1 MKYTVQHLEQLL
13 DMTPQSVD
21 LKDSEGRYTYFNP
34 AFKET
39 MSNIMGYECDEILG
53 KKSHEIFTKI
63 SKEYSI
69 FLEKNKIYIY
79 ELNIKDR
86 KIIMEVKEVPLI
98 EDETNVGGTAE
109 ILSIS
114 HEELV
119 AKGIIEDGFKEITE
133 IYTWNQ
139 QNERLDIKYKDV
151 ENIIDEF
158 FMALQCDYLSIYRY
172 DKEKGLLEKYI
183 TRGLD
188 EYQESMKKE
197 EDIDLKRLEA
207 SFRNKEKN
215 YMNHISEISEYK
227 GYKKDFQERGIAYW
241 GAYPVQFNEQIWG
254 IVNVGYKGNNKRP
267 YFKNTYVDDLCRKI
281 VSIIKNEYLIERIFK
296 EIDLEEQI
304 VRERELFF
312 ETATDFLCILDEK
325 QKVRRINRV
334 WAENLG
340 YTKESIKGKEIYEYI
355 YEEDR
360 VESRA
365 VIKEQFQG
373 KKIKGFINRY
383 QMEDG
388 SLRWIL
394 WRGKSVS
401 IKDKKIII
409 GVGKDINKHKQ
420 VEEKRLEL
428 KKNLEREKY
437 KNLFFSTI
445 SHEFKTP
452 LNIILSITQLIGD
465 NCIEENSSGIEDK
478 FNKYINFIDRNAY
491 TTLKVANNL
500 IDLMKMDTRIEK
512 LNYNYYNIVE
522 VIEEI
527 TIAVAKYTQNKGVNI
542 TFDTEIEEQVI
553 WCDEKA
559 IERIM
564 LNLLSNAIKHSPVGG
579 NVLVYIKPWEGNIRI
594 SIEDQGAGL
603 TDMGDG
609 VDIGQV
615 IWHNENKGLGLRI
628 VDQLVNLHKG
638 KLIIENQKAVGMK
651 VTFVLPI
658 LEGEYEGEI
667 IYRGDL
673 SDRHRESCK
682 QELCDI

>member
-1 MKYTVQHLEQLL
+1 MKYTAQHLEELL
-13 DMTPQSVD
+13 DMTPQGVD
-21 LKDSEGRYTYFNP
+21 IKDSEERYTYFNP
-34 AFKET
+34 TFKEAI
-39 MSNIMGYECDEILG
+39 SNIMGYECDEILG
-53 KKSHEIFTKI
+53 KKSNEIFKNITN
-63 SKEYSI
+63 EYSVE
-69 FLEKNKIYIY
+69 LEKDKIYIY
-79 ELNIKDR
+79 ELNVEDR
-86 KIIMEVKEVPLI
+86 KIIIEVKKIPVI
-98 EDETNVGGTAE
+98 EDKTNEVGSVE

-114 HEELV
+114 NEDV
-119 AKGIIEDGFKEITE
+119 VVKKIIEDRFKEITE
-133 IYTWNQ
+133 IYALNEKNQ
-139 QNERLDIKYKDV
+139 QFDMKYKDV
-151 ENIIDEF
+151 EDIIDKF
-158 FMALQCDYLSIYRY
+158 FMALQCDYLSIYKY

-183 TRGLD
+183 IRGLD
-188 EYQESMKKE
+188 KYQECMKDE
-197 EDIDLKRLEA
+197 EAIDLKTLEKN
-207 SFRNKEKN
+207 FINKEKN
-215 YMNHISEISEYK
+215 YMNHISQIKEYK

-241 GAYPVQFNEQIWG
+241 GAYPIQINDQIWG

-267 YFKNTYVDDLCRKI
+267 YFKNIYVDELCQKI
-281 VSIIKNEYLIERIFK
+281 VSIIKNEYLIERVFK
-296 EIDLEEQI
+296 EIDLEEQVI
-304 VRERELFF
+304 RERELFF
-312 ETATDFLCILDEK
+312 EAATDFLCILDEK
-325 QKVRRINRV
+325 EEVRRINRV
-334 WAENLG
+334 WAEQLG
-340 YTKESIKGKEIYEYI
+340 HTKESIKGKSIYDYI
-355 YEEDR
+355 YEADKS
-360 VESRA
+360 ESRT
-365 VIKEQFQG
+365 VIKEQFDG
-373 KKIKGFINRY
+373 KEIKGFINRY
-383 QMEDG
+383 QMKDG

-401 IKDKKIII
+401 IKDKKISI
-409 GVGKDINKHKQ
+409 GVGKDINKHKEI
-420 VEEKRLEL
+420 EEKRLEL

-452 LNIILSITQLIGD
+452 LNIILSITQLIGH
-465 NCIEENSSGIEDK
+465 NFIEGNISGIEDK

-500 IDLMKMDTRIEK
+500 IDLIKMDTRIEK

-527 TIAVAKYTQNKGVNI
+527 TIAVAKYAENKGINI

-553 WCDEKA
+553 GCDEKA

-579 NVLVYIKPWEGNIRI
+579 NVLVYIQPWESNIRI
-594 SIEDQGAGL
+594 SIEDQGEGL
-603 TDMGDG
+603 ANRGNG

-615 IWHNENKGLGLRI
+615 IWNTESKGLGLRI

-638 KLIIENQKAVGMK
+638 KLIIENQNSRGLR

-658 LEGEYEGEI
+658 PEGEYEGET